1 MVFDQCSFK
10 SVISGVACCSKKKVM
25 SLTVTLS
32 RRLQSPKLDLSD
44 GAEMVAGKRLQKW
57 RLDDRTWLG
66 GEYSVFAQAEIFA
79 DIAGVHLAKP
89 RTAGRQLHRV
99 SLLHSDKTASDYF
112 KRSIWL
118 PYVNA
123 VVVHMQDKFNQTS
136 QTALLL
142 PSVLTRQKVQMES
155 FKKVFGMYGK

>member
-1 MVFDQCSFK
+1 MINAVSSPSFLV
-10 SVISGVACCSKKKVM
+10 SLAAAKKVM

-32 RRLQSPKLDLSD
+32 RRLQSPKLDSSD
-44 GAEMVAGKRLQKW
+44 GAEMVAGINKRLQKW
-57 RLDDRTWLG
+57 RMDDCTWLR

-99 SLLHSDKTASDYF
+99 SQLHSDETASDYF

-118 PYVNA
+118 PYVDA
-123 VVVHMQDKFNQTS
+123 VRCRAH
-136 QTALLL
+136 A
-142 PSVLTRQKVQMES
+142 
-155 FKKVFGMYGK
+155 G